1 MCVSNEQERA
11 IAAFLM
17 QFAGL
22 ERVTAVIF
30 RQRIERFNANH
41 GVQLSAQQFMDDGYI
56 VFHAHDERCAG
67 ANAFMND
74 GYYELTDKAK
84 RTIRK

>member
-22 ERVTAVIF
+22 ERVTAVTF

-41 GVQLSAQQFMDDGYI
+41 GVRISAQELTDDEYI

>member
-1 MCVSNEQERA
+1 
-11 IAAFLM
+11 
-17 QFAGL
+17 
-22 ERVTAVIF
+22 
-30 RQRIERFNANH
+30 
-41 GVQLSAQQFMDDGYI
+41 MDDGYI

>member
-1 MCVSNEQERA
+1 MGNEQERA
-11 IAAFLM
+11 IAVFLM

-22 ERVTAVIF
+22 ERVTAVAF

-41 GVQLSAQQFMDDGYI
+41 GVRISVQELTDDEYI

-67 ANAFMND
+67 ANTFMND

-84 RTIRK
+84 GTIRK